1 MCLLMKIIKKHGQK
15 STFWNNKY
23 HVESSISPQ
32 SKKTVMSLEKD
43 CFDHVVFKRI

>member
-15 STFWNNKY
+15 STFWNNEY

-32 SKKTVMSLEKD
+32 SKKLLCLWKKIVLIT
-43 CFDHVVFKRI
+43 